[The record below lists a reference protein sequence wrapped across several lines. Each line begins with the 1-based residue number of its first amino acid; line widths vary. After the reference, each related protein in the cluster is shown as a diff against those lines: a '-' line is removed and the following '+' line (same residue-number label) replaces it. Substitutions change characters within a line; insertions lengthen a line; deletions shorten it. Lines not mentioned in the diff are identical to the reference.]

1 MSSDPSDSD
10 TPRTLSGIDSTVETQ
25 RQRLNTVTQETRFV
39 LIQNILS
46 RPKQLRS
53 LKELSYV
60 NPSKSQSTIREHLE
74 ILIEDGI
81 VEERMLPDDRRQ
93 RDLPWR
99 LYGLTEEGRA
109 LLSEAGLLRAEA
121 ALPFRV
127 GLLHNSVK
135 HVDDEAVKKAVQRC
149 SSEV

>member
-1 MSSDPSDSD
+1 M
-10 TPRTLSGIDSTVETQ
+10 
-25 RQRLNTVTQETRFV
+25 
-39 LIQNILS
+39 
-46 RPKQLRS
+46 
-53 LKELSYV
+53 

-99 LYGLTEEGRA
+99 FYGLTEEGRG

-121 ALPFRV
+121 TLQDMYTRLDTTPEMHKYAQAPRP
-127 GLLHNSVK
+127 GQAT
-135 HVDDEAVKKAVQRC
+135 E
-149 SSEV
+149 

>member
-1 MSSDPSDSD
+1 MPSDSSNSD
-10 TPRTLSGIDSTVETQ
+10 TPRTISNIDSTVETQ
-25 RQRLNTVTQETRFV
+25 RQRLNTITQETRFV

-46 RPKQLRS
+46 HSKQLPS

-74 ILIEDGI
+74 ILIEEGI
-81 VEERMLPDDRRQ
+81 VEERVLPDDRRQ

-99 LYGLTEEGRA
+99 FYELTEEGRA

-121 ALPFRV
+121 TLQDMYTRLDTTPEIDKYAQAPRP
-127 GLLHNSVK
+127 GRAT
-135 HVDDEAVKKAVQRC
+135 E
-149 SSEV
+149 

>member
-1 MSSDPSDSD
+1 MPSDSSNSEKLPTVVD
-10 TPRTLSGIDSTVETQ
+10 LNSSVETQ

-39 LIQNILS
+39 LIQNILAH
-46 RPKQLRS
+46 PKQLPS

-81 VEERMLPDDRRQ
+81 AEERALPDDRRQ

-99 LYGLTEEGRA
+99 FYGLTEEGRA
-109 LLSEAGLLRAEA
+109 LLSEARLLRAEA
-121 ALPFRV
+121 TLQDMYTRLDTTPEIDKYAQAPRP
-127 GLLHNSVK
+127 GQAT
-135 HVDDEAVKKAVQRC
+135 E
-149 SSEV
+149 